1 MPDLDSTWKEALEHY
16 LQPFLALFFPKIHDD
31 IDWTRGHEWLDK
43 ELHKLTRKDAVGER
57 IVDVLVKVYRKN
69 GKERLLYIH
78 LEVQGSYEA
87 VFPQRMF
94 VYHYRIFNRF
104 KRKVCSLAI
113 LADDRP
119 TWRPK
124 RYAHTLWGC
133 RVTFTF
139 PIVKLLDLMPR
150 LAELEA
156 SSNPFAI
163 VVASHLMAQ
172 QTRDDPVQRRIRR
185 MGLYRKLAESGMSH
199 DDIAELFH
207 LIDGTMPLPA
217 AEDEL
222 FWDEIEQYE
231 KEKTMPHM
239 TRIERRGL
247 ERGRV
252 EGRVEGRTEG
262 RVEGRAEGRAEGQ
275 VKLLLRALE
284 RRFRVAVP
292 EELAARI
299 RATTDLNL
307 LEQWFDWTLEAA
319 SLDDF
324 KQRMQIP

>member
-1 MPDLDSTWKEALEHY
+1 MPELDSTWKEALERY

-31 IDWTRGHEWLDK
+31 INWTRGHEWLNQ
-43 ELHKLTRKDAVGER
+43 ELHKLTRKDAVGGR

-78 LEVQGSYEA
+78 IEIQGSYEA

-119 TWRPK
+119 NWRPK
-124 RYAHTLWGC
+124 RYAHSLWGC

-139 PIVKLLDLMPR
+139 PCVKLLDLMPR
-150 LAELEA
+150 LAEFEA
-156 SSNPFAI
+156 SANPFAI
-163 VVASHLMAQ
+163 VVASHLMAH

-185 MGLYRKLAESGMSH
+185 IGLYRKLAESGMSH

-207 LIDGTMPLPA
+207 LIDGTMVLPEE
-217 AEDEL
+217 EDEL
-222 FWDEIEQYE
+222 FWNEIEQWE

-239 TRIERRGL
+239 TRIERRGR
-247 ERGRV
+247 EQAHA
-252 EGRVEGRTEG
+252 
-262 RVEGRAEGRAEGQ
+262 EGRAEGEAKGRAEGQ
-275 VKLLLRALE
+275 VKMLLRALE
-284 RRFRVAVP
+284 ARFQTAIP

-299 RATTDLNL
+299 RDTTDLNL
-307 LEQWFDWTLEAA
+307 VEQWFDWTLEAA

-324 KQRMQIP
+324 QRRMQAP